1 MVKYVYILRLEVQSC
16 ITIFSN
22 ILYFNK
28 QIYCTVLYCTTA
40 TSGHTYVISNIKNVC
55 ENFCKNV
62 DSKKILGTRF
72 PASEVL
78 PALVRSVRKDILLN
92 TNTIKHINDT

>member
-1 MVKYVYILRLEVQSC
+1 
-16 ITIFSN
+16 
-22 ILYFNK
+22 
-28 QIYCTVLYCTTA
+28 
-40 TSGHTYVISNIKNVC
+40 VISNIKNVC